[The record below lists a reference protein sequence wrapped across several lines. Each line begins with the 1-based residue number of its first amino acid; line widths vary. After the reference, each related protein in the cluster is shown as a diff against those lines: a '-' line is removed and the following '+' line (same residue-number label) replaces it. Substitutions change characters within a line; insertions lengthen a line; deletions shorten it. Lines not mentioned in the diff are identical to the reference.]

1 MNKHT
6 TMILKMNFAGNVII
20 HANFA
25 AVLMKPIVK
34 LALLAGKDTLKIN
47 ILGQ

>member
-1 MNKHT
+1 
-6 TMILKMNFAGNVII
+6 MNFAVNVIN
-20 HANFA
+20 HVDFA

-34 LALLAGKDTLKIN
+34 LALLAEKDTLKTN